1 MRPEA
6 REYALLVRE
15 EASVKPLLL
24 RFIRRTPRSTQACRS
39 ELDRISGGK
48 VSSMET
54 EELLEELRRE
64 GEIAFANGDWYALD
78 ASSQPRAKAP
88 QRPHPKQLPLFP
100 DAQGRRLTGHERM
113 MERIGD
119 IARAARRRA

>member
-1 MRPEA
+1 M
-6 REYALLVRE
+6 
-15 EASVKPLLL
+15 KPLLL

-64 GEIAFANGDWYALD
+64 GEIAFANGAWYVLD
-78 ASSQPRAKAP
+78 AVSQVRAKP
-88 QRPHPKQLPLFP
+88 KPRTHPKQLPLFP
-100 DAQGRRLTGHERM
+100 DAQGRRLTADDAM

-119 IARAARRRA
+119 VVRAVRRRG

>member
-1 MRPEA
+1 M
-6 REYALLVRE
+6 
-15 EASVKPLLL
+15 KPLLL
-24 RFIRRTPRSTQACRS
+24 RFIRRSPRSTQACRS
-39 ELDRISGGK
+39 ELDRVSGGK

-54 EELLEELRRE
+54 EELLEELRNE
-64 GEIAFANGDWYALD
+64 GEIAFANGAWYVLD

-88 QRPHPKQLPLFP
+88 PAPHPKQLPLFP

-113 MERIGD
+113 MEKIGD